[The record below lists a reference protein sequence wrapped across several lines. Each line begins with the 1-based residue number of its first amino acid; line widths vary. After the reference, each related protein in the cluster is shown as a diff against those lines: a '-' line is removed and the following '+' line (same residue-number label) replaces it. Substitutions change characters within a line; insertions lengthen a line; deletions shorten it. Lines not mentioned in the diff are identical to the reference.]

1 MMQSKIIG
9 LTGSIATGKSQ
20 VSNFLR
26 ERGYKVI
33 DSDLLAR
40 DILEDEKVILRI
52 KKAFGE
58 NIFTNNDLDRKALG
72 KIVFDD
78 KNKRDILN
86 SITHPPIYQKI
97 LMEIESSKEKI
108 IFVDL
113 PLLIENGP
121 NSHGLKFDEI
131 WLSYTRP
138 EIQLSR
144 LMERDNISKSYA
156 RAKINS
162 QMPIDDKKAYA
173 DFIIDNNSSLE
184 NLQRQ
189 VEERLK
195 ILEESWNIFLY
206 F

>member
-58 NIFTNNDLDRKALG
+58 NIFKNNDLDRKALG

-97 LMEIESSKEKI
+97 LREIESSKEKI

-113 PLLIENGP
+113 PLLIENGLK
-121 NSHGLKFDEI
+121 SHDLKFDEI

-156 RAKINS
+156 RTKINS

-173 DFIIDNNSSLE
+173 DFIIDNNLSLE

-195 ILEESWNIFLY
+195 ILEES
-206 F
+206 